1 MSNIKRRKFL
11 FSIFS
16 FANPFAHF
24 TLRGLHLTLAVYMFS
39 IKIQYETIFRTMH
52 V

>member
-11 FSIFS
+11 YSIFS
-16 FANPFAHF
+16 FVNPFEHF
-24 TLRGLHLTLAVYMFS
+24 TLRGQHLLLSSICVS
-39 IKIQYETIFRTMH
+39 IKIQYDTIFRTMH